1 MLSSWITLEI
11 IVLQEG
17 MCQWIAQNLLWSCLL
32 ETDWSMDSCWR
43 ELKPQVSLAGWLFKE
58 DRESEHQQQFKTQQ
72 LQLVSLWGAHPFSIW
87 DTSWET
93 VKFLVNNGKRFF
105 LDRRVHNPLK
115 SCCRDQG
122 LGQDISLT
130 TDLIEQTCHC
140 FKPAKAHEVASQT
153 VAPFLW
159 QVLQRRAMP
168 CLCHPY
174 CFH

>member
-17 MCQWIAQNLLWSCLL
+17 MCQWITQNLLWSCLL

-58 DRESEHQQQFKTQQ
+58 DRASEHQQQFKTQQ
-72 LQLVSLWGAHPFSIW
+72 LQLVSLWGTLQHLRH
-87 DTSWET
+87 
-93 VKFLVNNGKRFF
+93 FLRNCQIPGEQWKKIF
-105 LDRRVHNPLK
+105 LDRRIHSPLK

-130 TDLIEQTCHC
+130 TDLTEQTCHC